1 MGFIKDLSEV
11 VRQQEIQE
19 TQQDVDLVVA
29 FFRYIESLADNDV
42 VDIYLPEEVYVNLL
56 YIQQKYGIESFER
69 SYWQTNLIFH
79 QFIYDGMPVSWC
91 KELVRKAAKVTA

>member
-29 FFRYIESLADNDV
+29 FFRYIESLADDDV
-42 VDIYLPEEVYVNLL
+42 VDIYLPKEVYVIYFIFSKNT
-56 YIQQKYGIESFER
+56 GSSR
-69 SYWQTNLIFH
+69 SKGAIGRLT
-79 QFIYDGMPVSWC
+79 
-91 KELVRKAAKVTA
+91 